1 MDFRLCLKPLV
12 TVTQFYFSFYNTL
25 FLHKDKL
32 EGQSQVNKPG
42 VKRAG
47 EIKGRSEISE
57 PPSVFTTPKTKLR
70 HSHQGLAAGI

>member
-1 MDFRLCLKPLV
+1 M
-12 TVTQFYFSFYNTL
+12 
-25 FLHKDKL
+25 
-32 EGQSQVNKPG
+32 NKPG

-47 EIKGRSEISE
+47 EIKGRSEIPE